1 MWPFTWTNLD
11 CLCCLQVSEDTYHLL
26 GDLQQDFEL
35 REAVSVKGKGVMQTY
50 VLREEVAVQVEAES
64 AAELC
69 TAQM

>member
-1 MWPFTWTNLD
+1 
-11 CLCCLQVSEDTYHLL
+11 VSEDTYRLL

-50 VLREEVAVQVEAES
+50 VLREEVAEQVAADS

-69 TAQM
+69 NAAHS